1 MNIVNKKIE
10 ELKPYENN
18 PRKNEKAIEYVANS
32 IKEFGFKVPL
42 VIEKD
47 GTIVTGHTRYQAC
60 KQLGIDE
67 IPCIVADD
75 LTPKQ
80 IKAFR
85 IADNKTN
92 DMAEWDDDLLSLELK
107 DILDDIDMTDFGF
120 GEFELSILTEDMQP
134 DGYDD
139 DLIKEYSNNSDNF
152 LINKRAI
159 ITYKTEEQ
167 EKWLKQ
173 LLKEENE
180 ELKVVYT
187 AEELMER
194 MDNE

>member
-1 MNIVNKKIE
+1 MEIINKKIE

-18 PRKNEKAIEYVANS
+18 PRNNEKAIDYVANS
-32 IKEFGFKVPL
+32 IKQFGFKVPL

-47 GTIVTGHTRYQAC
+47 GTIVTGHTRYEAC
-60 KQLGIDE
+60 KKLGIEE

-75 LTPKQ
+75 LSKKQ

-92 DMAEWDDDLLSLELK
+92 DMAEWNDDLLSIELK

-120 GEFELSILTEDMQP
+120 GEFELSILTEDMEP
-134 DGYDD
+134 EDYDD
-139 DLIKEYSNNSDNF
+139 DLIKEYSENADNF
-152 LINKRAI
+152 LTNKRCI
-159 ITYKTEEQ
+159 ITYKSEQ
-167 EKWLKQ
+167 QEQWLKK
-173 LLKEENE
+173 LLNEENE

-187 AEELMER
+187 AQELMER
-194 MDNE
+194 EDG

>member
-1 MNIVNKKIE
+1 MNIVTKRIE

-18 PRKNEKAIEYVANS
+18 PRKNEKAIEFVANS

-60 KQLGIDE
+60 KRLGIDE
-67 IPCIVADD
+67 VPCIVADD

-92 DMAEWDDDLLSLELK
+92 DMAEWDDDLLSIELK

-120 GEFELSILTEDMQP
+120 GEFELSILTEDMEAEK
-134 DGYDD
+134 YDE

-152 LINKRAI
+152 LVNKRAI

-167 EKWLKQ
+167 EQWLKE

>member
-10 ELKPYENN
+10 DLKPYKNN
-18 PRKNEKAIEYVANS
+18 PRNNEKAIDYVANS

-47 GTIVTGHTRYQAC
+47 GTIVTGHTRFEAC
-60 KQLGIDE
+60 KKLGIEE

-75 LTPKQ
+75 LTKQQ

-92 DMAEWDDDLLSLELK
+92 DMAEWNDDLLSIELK

-120 GEFELSILTEDMQP
+120 GEFELSILTEDMEP
-134 DGYDD
+134 EDYDD
-139 DLIKEYSNNSDNF
+139 DLIKEYSENADNF
-152 LINKRAI
+152 LTNKRCI
-159 ITYKTEEQ
+159 ITYKSEEQ
-167 EKWLKQ
+167 EQWLKK
-173 LLKEENE
+173 LLNEENE

-187 AEELMER
+187 AQELMER
-194 MDNE
+194 QDG

>member
-1 MNIVNKKIE
+1 MKIENKKIE

-18 PRKNEKAIEYVANS
+18 PRNNEKAIDYVANS

-47 GTIVTGHTRYQAC
+47 GTIVTGHTRYEAC
-60 KQLGIDE
+60 KRLGIEE

-75 LTPKQ
+75 LTEKQ

-92 DMAEWDDDLLSLELK
+92 DMAEWNDDLLSLELK
-107 DILDDIDMTDFGF
+107 NILDDIDMTDFGF
-120 GEFELSILTEDMQP
+120 GEFELSILTEDMEP
-134 DGYDD
+134 EDYDK
-139 DLIKEYSNNSDNF
+139 DLIEEYSSNADNF
-152 LINKRAI
+152 LVNKRCI

-167 EKWLKQ
+167 EQWLKE
-173 LLKEENE
+173 LLKEDKE

-194 MDNE
+194 